1 MPKGVIGESGADR
14 ATDKMDK
21 WVSRSTSSIN
31 KPMTYW
37 NSLSITIQRHGKKK
51 LKKQKQNMKRV
62 KRLVNGYRDLILV
75 IAWFTFVGILALFL
89 G

>member
-31 KPMTYW
+31 KPMTLLEQFKYYYPETW
-37 NSLSITIQRHGKKK
+37 EEEIKKAKAEHENRKKNS
-51 LKKQKQNMKRV
+51 
-62 KRLVNGYRDLILV
+62 
-75 IAWFTFVGILALFL
+75 
-89 G
+89 